1 MIIKNH
7 LKVND
12 KYTNKNLAINPK
24 IFPCPLDNIKMNH
37 IFALKV
43 MEMKFGIYYFSIFVE
58 KKINWWW
65 GTVVCNMSR

>member
-12 KYTNKNLAINPK
+12 KYINKNLAVNPK
-24 IFPCPLDNIKMNH
+24 IIAYPLDNIKMNH
-37 IFALKV
+37 IFAFKV
-43 MEMKFGIYYFSIFVE
+43 MEMKNWIYYLSTYVE

-65 GTVVCNMSR
+65 GMVVCNMSR